1 MRLLPLITG
10 SCMVFAA
17 VSASADQTCKSRAI
31 QQKLAGDALLSFVKQ
46 CEFDTLVAC
55 TNQTAKK
62 PNSDLL
68 MESCVVKALGVAPKW
83 CDPYECKI
91 NADCTGG
98 AGCGRF
104 WAGLCGQSSHRGVL
118 R

>member
-1 MRLLPLITG
+1 MKLITLIIR
-10 SCMVFAA
+10 SCLLIT
-17 VSASADQTCKSRAI
+17 SASASASLTCKSKAI
-31 QQKLAGDALLSFVKQ
+31 QQKLVGDALLTFVKQ
-46 CEFDTLVAC
+46 CEFDALVAC

-83 CDPYECKI
+83 CDPYECKT

-98 AGCGRF
+98 AGCGCC
-104 WAGLCGQSSHRGVL
+104 WAGLCGQ
-118 R
+118 